1 MKCPGK
7 DWMDCQELQE
17 GIEKK
22 STSGKEG
29 GREAKRLRKMTGDTG
44 RSKIQNRD
52 IWKPSRKGRAGEVK
66 RNTDERG

>member
-29 GREAKRLRKMTGDTG
+29 GREAKHALEK
-44 RSKIQNRD
+44 
-52 IWKPSRKGRAGEVK
+52 
-66 RNTDERG
+66 